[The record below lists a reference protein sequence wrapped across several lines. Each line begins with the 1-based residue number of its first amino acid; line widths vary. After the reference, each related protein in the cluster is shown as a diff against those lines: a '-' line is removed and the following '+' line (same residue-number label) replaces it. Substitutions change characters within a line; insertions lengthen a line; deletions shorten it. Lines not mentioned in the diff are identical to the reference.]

1 MKLKDLAKVLDQ
13 DTYVSIYIANN
24 IPVGIGHIGSLY
36 DSIKVYED
44 DEVVQ
49 MYIDDIVSV
58 YDACL
63 VVVL

>member
-13 DTYVSIYIANN
+13 DTYVSIYIAGN
-24 IPVGIGHIGSLY
+24 IPVGAGHLGSLY

-44 DEVVQ
+44 DEIVQ
-49 MYIDDIVSV
+49 MYIDDTVSV